1 MGTSFC
7 NYLEF
12 RIFKWVA
19 MQHAGVHR
27 RCSQPWRA
35 STGPIW
41 QGALGAWN
49 GWVATV
55 SVHFQDSMFPCAKE
69 FSGMIW
75 SLIPFQCVSWC
86 SLSISRLFSFS
97 IGWFIFFLHW
107 IPLAGTGSVW
117 GPEAHDP
124 ADWRGS
130 CSATGSQARGP
141 RQSPSTL
148 SLQSPF
154 EIFWAMCYRCG
165 WDLKTRICWNLE
177 VLILKHL

>member
-1 MGTSFC
+1 MSRHATRWCPQEVLTAMEGVNRTHMAGSPGRMKWLGCYCISALPGLNVSLCKGIQWHDLSFMMFIE
-7 NYLEF
+7 Y
-12 RIFKWVA
+12 FKIVFVFNWL
-19 MQHAGVHR
+19 VH
-27 RCSQPWRA
+27 
-35 STGPIW
+35 
-41 QGALGAWN
+41 
-49 GWVATV
+49 
-55 SVHFQDSMFPCAKE
+55 
-69 FSGMIW
+69 
-75 SLIPFQCVSWC
+75 
-86 SLSISRLFSFS
+86 
-97 IGWFIFFLHW
+97 FFLHW